1 MGVLNK
7 IIIQENGYPL
17 PLLGFPGGS
26 EGKESAV
33 WETRVRFLGFKDSLE
48 KGMATD
54 FLPGEFQGQRSLVG
68 SSPRGCKELDVNWVT
83 NTFTF
88 IFNMI
93 RSVPVR
99 KKVFNK
105 VIIFP
110 LLSYLPILT
119 SLVQFSSVAQL
130 CLTPCDSMAC
140 STPGFPVHHQLL
152 ELAQTHVH

>member
-33 WETRVRFLGFKDSLE
+33 WETWVRFLGFKDPLE

-68 SSPRGCKELDVNWVT
+68 SSPWACKESDMKWVT

-105 VIIFP
+105 VIIFT

-130 CLTPCDSMAC
+130 CLTPCDSMDC
-140 STPGFPVHHQLL
+140 SMPGFPVHHQLL
-152 ELAQTHVH
+152 ELTQTHVH